1 MSGGLWSKPTTG
13 WCRSCPSDP
22 HPRPG
27 LEIQSWGYL
36 QIWNLTPSLLVLTH
50 ISASTVS
57 ACLKTGLFPY
67 QHSPLTALT
76 VWSSHHFQTH
86 PYGYCYIVGFP
97 VFQYMTSPW
106 YQVFAEWFFMFGL
119 SSIHRYFEKSHEDS
133 HDGIAILSILGG
145 AVRKKVSCIPMSGS
159 GLYPNKIGALNPIAA
174 IATFKQDEAHEPE
187 CSHVC

>member
-1 MSGGLWSKPTTG
+1 MSVMSKWPTSPARSGNSELGLS
-13 WCRSCPSDP
+13 SNLEP
-22 HPRPG
+22 HSVPA
-27 LEIQSWGYL
+27 SF
-36 QIWNLTPSLLVLTH
+36 NTH

-57 ACLKTGLFPY
+57 ACLKTGPFPY

-97 VFQYMTSPW
+97 VFQYITSPMISG
-106 YQVFAEWFFMFGL
+106 FFRVKSCFL

-133 HDGIAILSILGG
+133 HYGIAILSILGG

-159 GLYPNKIGALNPIAA
+159 GLYPNLRSFESHSCHSYIHSPELQPQCRVYGKQETNKTNKIN
-174 IATFKQDEAHEPE
+174 K
-187 CSHVC
+187 